1 VEILLVVAIVVV
13 AASGLFVAGTFNM
26 RTERHTE
33 PLITKA
39 VARLTGEIGDS
50 ERRLTS
56 KIDSAGTGLDSRLDG
71 INTQLAGIRNEVQ
84 AKGAEARSLIG
95 QLAGKLAAIK
105 SLGQQISAQLSAQ
118 LVRIESDLQQLGH
131 QFRQTGESLDGLS
144 RQMTAIE
151 ELIRSRE
158 TSVAAGIAQIQ
169 KSLHNFEQHQS
180 GIRQE
185 HTAISKAL
193 DQHIQMSR
201 QAERHDSKTAEQLRD
216 IMQTV
221 ETVLRGQGG
230 IRSYLRS
237 GLDYEV
243 TQSGRDRVC
252 RLIEANLYLLEPG
265 ADIIWPLLLSF
276 CESITLKSLLTETP
290 LPNAGA
296 SYMIW
301 DPANG
306 SKLEEVLRSK
316 LAACAGISEPSADM
330 EALRCLLAALYMS
343 GPGTIQLGQLIITRT
358 QEALLG
364 CVVTAIEF
372 AQIGNAD
379 VFTSPD
385 ACEESLRQLGEDR
398 ITDLTP
404 WARSLA
410 YE

>member
-39 VARLTGEIGDS
+39 VRTLTDEIGHS
-50 ERRLTS
+50 EKRITS
-56 KIDSAGTGLDSRLDG
+56 KIDSARTGLERRFDG
-71 INTQLAGIRNEVQ
+71 IDAQLTGIRNDVQ
-84 AKGAEARSLIG
+84 AKGVETRSLIG
-95 QLAGKLAAIK
+95 QLAGELAAIK
-105 SLGQQISAQLSAQ
+105 SLSQQISTQLSAQ
-118 LVRIESDLQQLGH
+118 LARIDSDLQQLGH
-131 QFRQTGESLDGLS
+131 QFGQAGESLDGLS
-144 RQMTAIE
+144 RQMIAIE

-180 GIRQE
+180 DIRQE
-185 HTAISKAL
+185 HTAISKTL

-201 QAERHDSKTAEQLRD
+201 QAQQHDSKTAEQLPD
-216 IMQTV
+216 IMQAV
-221 ETVLRGQGG
+221 ETVLRGQGS
-230 IRSYLRS
+230 IQSYLRS

-243 TQSGRDRVC
+243 TQSGRDRAC
-252 RLIEANLYLLEPG
+252 RLIEVNLYLLEPG

-276 CESITLKSLLTETP
+276 CESIMLKSLLTETP
-290 LPNAGA
+290 LPNTGA
-296 SYMIW
+296 SYMVW

-306 SKLEEVLRSK
+306 PMLEEVLRSK
-316 LAACAGISEPSADM
+316 LTACAGISEPSADM
-330 EALRCLLAALYMS
+330 EALRSLLAALYLS
-343 GPGTIQLGQLIITRT
+343 GPGTIQLGQMIITRT